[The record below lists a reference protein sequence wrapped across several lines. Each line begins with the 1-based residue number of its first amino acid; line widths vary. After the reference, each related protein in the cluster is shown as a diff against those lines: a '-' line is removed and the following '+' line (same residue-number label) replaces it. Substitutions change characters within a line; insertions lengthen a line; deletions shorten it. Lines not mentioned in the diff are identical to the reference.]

1 MQAVMS
7 SDMSDAGLV
16 PDGKLPPGI
25 SSVLAVLLSSAVV
38 LDSEDRVLSSSAAAR
53 EFGLVENDR
62 LVVGE
67 LVALAR
73 QVRREG
79 MPREG
84 EIDIMTSRFNGRAT
98 SFAVRVAPLG
108 PAVGDGGLILLLAE
122 DQTESRRVDEV
133 RRDFVANISH
143 ELKTPV
149 GALALLAETV
159 EEAADD
165 PEAVLRF
172 AGRMRQEAARLTD
185 LVQDLIMLSR
195 IQAAEPV
202 PDPNPVVLDDVV
214 AEAVDRC
221 RMRASARGIS
231 LEVTGERGITI
242 MGDEDLLVTALRNLL
257 ENAVAYSPDKTR
269 VLITTRAESSWMAE
283 VSVTDQGIGI
293 PERDRERI
301 FERFYR
307 VDPARS
313 RATGGTGLGLAIVKH
328 VTAAHGGN
336 VAVWSQEGNGS
347 TFIAPAA
354 ASPAARHAGRHDGRT
369 SSANGPPGRA
379 ICQGGSQVT
388 RVLVVED
395 EESFSDAL
403 SYMLR
408 KEGFEVAV
416 CPTGPDAIETF
427 DRTGADLVL
436 LDLMLPGLPGSE
448 VCRIAAR
455 ALQRSG
461 HHADRQG
468 QRDRQGRGP
477 GTRRGRLRDQAVL
490 LEGARRQDARG
501 TRRRGDVDE
510 PISSIMESGPVR
522 MDVDRHV
529 VTVRSQQVQ
538 LPLKEFELLEVLL
551 RNAGRVLTRMQLIDR
566 VWGADYVGD
575 TKTLDVHV
583 KRLRA
588 KIETEPTSP
597 RHIVTVRGLGYK
609 FEPVG

>member
-1 MQAVMS
+1 MGVQPVMS
-7 SDMSDAGLV
+7 SDMPDSGLLQ
-16 PDGKLPPGI
+16 DSKLPPGV

-38 LDSEDRVLSSSAAAR
+38 LDSDDRVLSSSVAAR
-53 EFGLVENDR
+53 EFGLVEDDR

-67 LVALAR
+67 LLALAR

-79 MPREG
+79 LPREG
-84 EIDIMTSRFNGRAT
+84 DIMTSRFNGRAT

-172 AGRMRQEAARLTD
+172 AGRMRQEASRLTD

-202 PDPNPVVLDDVV
+202 PDPSPVALDAVV
-214 AEAVDRC
+214 AEALDRC

-231 LEVTGERGITI
+231 LEVTGERGISI
-242 MGDEDLLVTALRNLL
+242 LGDEDLLVTATRNLL

-269 VLITTRAESSWMAE
+269 VLITMRMASTWMAE
-283 VSVTDQGIGI
+283 ISVTDQGIGI

-336 VAVWSQEGNGS
+336 DRATARSVREAV
-347 TFIAPAA
+347 
-354 ASPAARHAGRHDGRT
+354 
-369 SSANGPPGRA
+369 
-379 ICQGGSQVT
+379 
-388 RVLVVED
+388 
-395 EESFSDAL
+395 
-403 SYMLR
+403 
-408 KEGFEVAV
+408 K
-416 CPTGPDAIETF
+416 
-427 DRTGADLVL
+427 
-436 LDLMLPGLPGSE
+436 
-448 VCRIAAR
+448 
-455 ALQRSG
+455 
-461 HHADRQG
+461 
-468 QRDRQGRGP
+468 
-477 GTRRGRLRDQAVL
+477 
-490 LEGARRQDARG
+490 
-501 TRRRGDVDE
+501 
-510 PISSIMESGPVR
+510 
-522 MDVDRHV
+522 
-529 VTVRSQQVQ
+529 
-538 LPLKEFELLEVLL
+538 
-551 RNAGRVLTRMQLIDR
+551 
-566 VWGADYVGD
+566 
-575 TKTLDVHV
+575 
-583 KRLRA
+583 
-588 KIETEPTSP
+588 
-597 RHIVTVRGLGYK
+597 
-609 FEPVG
+609 